1 VSEIN
6 LLPGTTPRRAARKG
20 LRLGGGK
27 RRAGTPRAS
36 RTPANRS
43 VLLVVLLWAAGLG
56 AIGYLYVTSTD
67 RLETLHTEY
76 EAAQRDSARYALLRA
91 QGDSLAAREA
101 IIAQKMQLIQ
111 EIDAGR
117 YTWAHIL
124 DEVSRALPSYVWLVH
139 VGDVNAATPGVPRL
153 RIDGRA
159 GNYYAIGEFIED
171 LEASPFLTGVK
182 LLSSARTTVTD
193 RAVLQFNLE
202 MDYATPP
209 PDAIQTVPLFAATP
223 PQEN

>member
-1 VSEIN
+1 MIEIN
-6 LLPGTTPRRAARKG
+6 LLPGSTPRRAARKG
-20 LRLGGGK
+20 LRIGGGK
-27 RRAGTPRAS
+27 RRASTPR
-36 RTPANRS
+36 PARAPGGRS
-43 VLLVVLLWAAGLG
+43 FLLLLLAWATGLG
-56 AIGYLYVTSTD
+56 AIGYLHVTSSG
-67 RLETLHTEY
+67 RLDTLHTEQ
-76 EAAQRDSARYALLRA
+76 EAAQRDSARFALLRA

-124 DEVSRALPSYVWLVH
+124 DEVSRALPSYVWITH

-171 LEASPFLTGVK
+171 LEASPFLTGVR
-182 LLSSARTTVTD
+182 LLSSARTLD
-193 RAVLQFNLE
+193 AQRAVLQFNLE
-202 MDYATPP
+202 MDYAPPP

-223 PQEN
+223 QEN